1 MTAFRP
7 RHLSVSAVELYVKCP
22 AAYRERY
29 VEKKPTPP
37 SVAMAWG
44 TAFHR
49 ALEAGHAGEDAETAW
64 LRSWNAMHAECAA
77 RGQVFAPNK
86 SHGLA
91 LLDEFNR
98 RGLMR
103 AGKPEVKF
111 SLKLPGG
118 NVPVPILGFID
129 AVLDD
134 EMREYKTSRGAWWT
148 EAKAQTANQTAVYG
162 WAHQRLY
169 NRRVP
174 MRYVV
179 FGTRIPT
186 VTEYLVE
193 YAPEML
199 RVFER
204 TAELVWQGIVEGK
217 YDGCGTCETCRPP
230 VDADGGSAS
239 GFDLTGLVDP
249 APQHC
254 EEGGQ

>member
-1 MTAFRP
+1 MASAFRP

-37 SVAMAWG
+37 SVAMSWG

-49 ALEAGHAGEDAETAW
+49 ALEAGHHGADAEAAW
-64 LRSWNAMHAECAA
+64 LKSWNAMRDECAA
-77 RGQVFAPNK
+77 RGQVFAPSK

-91 LLDEFNR
+91 LLDEFAR
-98 RGLMR
+98 RGLQR
-103 AGKPEVKF
+103 VGKPEVKF

-134 EMREYKTSRGAWWT
+134 EMREYKTSKGGWWT
-148 EAKAQTANQTAVYG
+148 ETKARTSNQSAVYG
-162 WAHQRLY
+162 WAHQRLFK
-169 NRRVP
+169 NRVP

-179 FGTRIPT
+179 FGTRVPT

-193 YAPEML
+193 YAPEL
-199 RVFER
+199 FRVFER
-204 TAELVWQGIVEGK
+204 TAELVWQGIVEQK
-217 YDGCGTCETCRPP
+217 YDGCGKCEVCRPP
-230 VDADGGSAS
+230 APRDAAAEFSLDGLNWGEA
-239 GFDLTGLVDP
+239 D
-249 APQHC
+249 A
-254 EEGGQ
+254 